1 MFCLAYNFADLPFC
15 GYQEKKSLYASP
27 DEFQSLI
34 KQVLSWD
41 IRSLSQRSRPHN
53 RLAHLENGDRVD
65 DDTEDLVDGLDESAS
80 FTKGEGVSLS
90 SGDVIYHLILEG
102 LNVSYRIDFDGNVL
116 VEQVI
121 RSPHIPDSCTNTA
134 NI

>member
-1 MFCLAYNFADLPFC
+1 MFCLAYNLADFPFC

-53 RLAHLENGDRVD
+53 RLVQIENSDRV
-65 DDTEDLVDGLDESAS
+65 DDTEDLVDYLDESAS
-80 FTKGEGVSLS
+80 RGEGISLS

-121 RSPHIPDSCTNTA
+121 LSTHIPDSCTNTA
-134 NI
+134 SL